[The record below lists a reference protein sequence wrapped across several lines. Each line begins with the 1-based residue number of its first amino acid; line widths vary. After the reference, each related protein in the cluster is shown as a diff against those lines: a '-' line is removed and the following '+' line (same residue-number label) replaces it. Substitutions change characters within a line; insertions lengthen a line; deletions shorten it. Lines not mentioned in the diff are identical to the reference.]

1 MKTTKLA
8 FKGHSLPARISDHG
22 FWLASIGV
30 YHATGVPFPEVFLL
44 LVTSQATCGQKRKK
58 YYVNKQNLH
67 ANEEFSAKSSQKCT
81 TQECFCFESE
91 KIGI

>member
-1 MKTTKLA
+1 MNEYE
-8 FKGHSLPARISDHG
+8 RISTKSKLLEKMKEKKEAKQ
-22 FWLASIGV
+22 FKNSLAAV
-30 YHATGVPFPEVFLL
+30 
-44 LVTSQATCGQKRKK
+44 KK

-67 ANEEFSAKSSQKCT
+67 ANEEFSAQSSQKCT